1 MPTFNMHATAVVLG
15 DRGVLVAGPS
25 GSGKSALA
33 LALVDRVRAQGLFAR
48 LVSDDQVFLSGHGGR
63 LLCRAPAAIAGLAEI
78 RGIGPVAYDHEPA
91 TVADLVVRLVPPA
104 EVQRLPDETEETL
117 VGCSVA
123 RLVLAE
129 REILVAVPA
138 VLTRMGIGLRA

>member
-1 MPTFNMHATAVVLG
+1 MHATAVVLG

-25 GSGKSALA
+25 GSGKSTLA
-33 LALVDRVRAQGLFAR
+33 LALVDRVRAQGLFGR

-78 RGIGPVAYDHEPA
+78 RGIGPVACDHEPA
-91 TVADLVVRLVPPA
+91 TVVDLIARLVPPA
-104 EVQRLPDETEETL
+104 DVQRLPDETEETL
-117 VGCSVA
+117 LGCSVA
-123 RLVLAE
+123 RLVLAQ
-129 REILVAVPA
+129 RETFAAVPA